1 MHILLSRLLEK
12 RKIKSVEELSADER
26 TWVEEKQRI
35 LSQPDE
41 ITLESFGKFCQ
52 SQIDSI
58 ASQWK
63 NLDNTTQKNERLI
76 TLFTVYSTL
85 LKVVTS
91 NKQERELLEDHLQQL
106 LK

>member
-12 RKIKSVEELSADER
+12 RKIKNIEELSTEER
-26 TWVEEKQRI
+26 TWIEEKQRI

-41 ITLESFGKFCQ
+41 ITLESFSTFCQ

-63 NLDNTTQKNERLI
+63 NLDNSTQKNERLI
-76 TLFTVYSTL
+76 TLYTVYSTL